1 MKLLN
6 ERVPF
11 AGGSTIS
18 QAVVVTIIFPV
29 SLSSLRKD
37 FTQFLGSDYQK
48 KLFLVIKGKIFLSK
62 ITYLVQ
68 SNNIFYTLRLLASR

>member
-11 AGGSTIS
+11 TGGSTIS
-18 QAVVVTIIFPV
+18 QAVVVTIIFSV

-37 FTQFLGSDYQK
+37 FTQFLDSDYQK
-48 KLFLVIKGKIFLSK
+48 NYFKG
-62 ITYLVQ
+62 
-68 SNNIFYTLRLLASR
+68 